1 MHVSWDIMR
10 DGLPIIIVNLKT
22 YEQGYG
28 ADGFELCKIMEE
40 ISIEH
45 NVNLAAAV
53 SAIDLVDYADNLK
66 IPIFAQHVDG
76 VNFGSNTGSILP
88 EAVRYSG
95 AVGTL
100 VNHAE
105 CQMEWK
111 DIEATIN
118 RCRELGLT
126 TVLCTADAAATERGA
141 GLNPDMIA
149 VEPPELIGGDISVT
163 TADPDIIKKTVEA
176 VKSVNPNVEV
186 LTGAGVENGE
196 DVRMAIEFGTMGV
209 LLASGVTKANNPEE
223 VLKDLCESLRK
234 LSN

>member
-1 MHVSWDIMR
+1 MR

-22 YEQGYG
+22 YKQGYG

-76 VNFGSNTGSILP
+76 VNYGSNTGSILP

-105 CQMEWK
+105 CQMSWK
-111 DIEATIN
+111 EIEKTIN
-118 RCRELGLT
+118 RCKELDLT
-126 TVLCTADAAATERGA
+126 TVLCTADIESSEKGSH
-141 GLNPDMIA
+141 LDPDMIA
-149 VEPPELIGGDISVT
+149 VEPPELIGGDISVS
-163 TADPDIIKKTVEA
+163 TAKPEIISDK
-176 VKSVNPNVEV
+176 VEV
-186 LTGAGVENGE
+186 VKKISSNISVLCGAGVKNQE
-196 DVRMAIEFGTMGV
+196 DVSKAISLGSEGI
-209 LLASGVTKANNPEE
+209 LLASGVVKSTEPRK
-223 VLKDLCESLRK
+223 VLLDLIKGL
-234 LSN
+234 

>member
-1 MHVSWDIMR
+1 MR

-53 SAIDLVDYADNLK
+53 SAIDLVDYSDNLK

-76 VNFGSNTGSILP
+76 VTYGSNTGSILP

-105 CQMEWK
+105 CQMNWGE
-111 DIEATIN
+111 IEKTIN
-118 RCRELGLT
+118 RCKKLGLT
-126 TVLCTADAAATERGA
+126 TVLCTADLASSEKGSH
-141 GLNPDMIA
+141 LNPDMIA
-149 VEPPELIGGDISVT
+149 VEPPELIGGDISVS
-163 TADPDIIKKTVEA
+163 TAKPEIISDTVEI
-176 VKSVNPNVEV
+176 VKKINSNISV
-186 LTGAGVENGE
+186 LCGAGVKNQE
-196 DVRMAIEFGTMGV
+196 DVSKAILLGSEGI
-209 LLASGVTKANNPEE
+209 LLASGVVKSSEPRK
-223 VLKDLCESLRK
+223 VLLDLIKGL
-234 LSN
+234 

>member
-1 MHVSWDIMR
+1 MAE
-10 DGLPIIIVNLKT
+10 GLPIIIVNLKT
-22 YEQGYG
+22 YEEGYG

-76 VNFGSNTGSILP
+76 VNYGSNTGSILP

-105 CQMEWK
+105 CQMSWK
-111 DIEATIN
+111 KIEKTIN
-118 RCRELGLT
+118 RCKELDLT
-126 TVLCTADAAATERGA
+126 TILCTADIESSEKGSH
-141 GLNPDMIA
+141 LNPDMLA
-149 VEPPELIGGDISVT
+149 VEPPELIGGDISVS
-163 TADPDIIKKTVEA
+163 TAKPEIISDTVEV
-176 VKSVNPNVEV
+176 VKKINSNISV
-186 LTGAGVENGE
+186 LCGAGVKNQE
-196 DVRMAIEFGTMGV
+196 DVSKAISLGSEGI
-209 LLASGVTKANNPEE
+209 LLASGVVKSTEPRK
-223 VLKDLCESLRK
+223 VLLDLIKGL
-234 LSN
+234 

>member
-76 VNFGSNTGSILP
+76 VNYGSNTGSILP

-105 CQMEWK
+105 CQMSWK
-111 DIEATIN
+111 KIEKTIN
-118 RCRELGLT
+118 RCKELDLT
-126 TVLCTADAAATERGA
+126 TVLCTADIESSEKGSH
-141 GLNPDMIA
+141 LNPDMLA
-149 VEPPELIGGDISVT
+149 VEPPELIGGDISVS
-163 TADPDIIKKTVEA
+163 TAKPEIISDTVEV
-176 VKSVNPNVEV
+176 VKKINSNISV
-186 LTGAGVENGE
+186 LCGAGVKNQE
-196 DVRMAIEFGTMGV
+196 DVSKAISLGSEGI
-209 LLASGVTKANNPEE
+209 LLASGVVKSTEPRK
-223 VLKDLCESLRK
+223 VLLDLIKGL
-234 LSN
+234 

>member
-1 MHVSWDIMR
+1 MRVSWDIMR

-53 SAIDLVDYADNLK
+53 SAIDLVDYSDNLK

-76 VNFGSNTGSILP
+76 INYGSHTGSILP

-95 AVGTL
+95 AIGTL

-105 CQMEWK
+105 CQMNWE
-111 DIEATIN
+111 DIEATIS
-118 RCRELGLT
+118 RCRELGLL
-126 TVLCTADAAATERGA
+126 TVLCTADVEATKRGA
-141 GLNPDMIA
+141 LIDPDMLA
-149 VEPPELIGGDISVT
+149 VEPPELIGGEISVS
-163 TADPDIIKKTVEA
+163 TAKPEVIRDSVSA
-176 VKSVNPNVEV
+176 VNQINPGIPV
-186 LTGAGVENGE
+186 LCGAGVKDQA
-196 DVRMAIEFGTMGV
+196 DVSKALSLGSKGI
-209 LLASGVTKANNPEE
+209 LLASGVVKSSEPRK
-223 VLKDLCESLRK
+223 VLIDLIQGL
-234 LSN
+234 

>member
-1 MHVSWDIMR
+1 MR

-53 SAIDLVDYADNLK
+53 SAIDLVDYSDNLK

-76 VNFGSNTGSILP
+76 VNYGSNTGSILP

-105 CQMEWK
+105 CQMSWEE
-111 DIEATIN
+111 IEKTIN
-118 RCRELGLT
+118 RCKEIDLT
-126 TVLCTADAAATERGA
+126 TVLCTADLGSSEKGSH
-141 GLNPDMIA
+141 LNPDMIA
-149 VEPPELIGGDISVT
+149 VEPPELIGGDISVS
-163 TADPDIIKKTVEA
+163 TAKPEIISDTVEI
-176 VKSVNPNVEV
+176 VKKINSNISV
-186 LTGAGVENGE
+186 LCGAGVKNQE
-196 DVRMAIEFGTMGV
+196 DVSKAISLGSEGI
-209 LLASGVTKANNPEE
+209 LLASGVVKSSEPRK
-223 VLKDLCESLRK
+223 VLLDLIKVL
-234 LSN
+234 

>member
-53 SAIDLVDYADNLK
+53 SAIDLVDYSDNLK

-76 VNFGSNTGSILP
+76 VNYGSNTGSILP

-105 CQMEWK
+105 CQMSWEE
-111 DIEATIN
+111 IEKTIN
-118 RCRELGLT
+118 RCKEIDLT
-126 TVLCTADAAATERGA
+126 TVLCTADLGSSEKGSH
-141 GLNPDMIA
+141 LNPDMIA
-149 VEPPELIGGDISVT
+149 VEPPELIGGDISVS
-163 TADPDIIKKTVEA
+163 TAKPEIISDTVEI
-176 VKSVNPNVEV
+176 VKKINSNISV
-186 LTGAGVENGE
+186 LCGAGVKNQE
-196 DVRMAIEFGTMGV
+196 DVSKAISLGSEGI
-209 LLASGVTKANNPEE
+209 LLASGVVKSSEPRK
-223 VLKDLCESLRK
+223 VLLDLIKGL
-234 LSN
+234 

>member
-1 MHVSWDIMR
+1 MR
-10 DGLPIIIVNLKT
+10 DGLPIIIVNLKP

-76 VNFGSNTGSILP
+76 VSYGSNTGSILP

-105 CQMEWK
+105 CQMSWEQ
-111 DIEATIN
+111 IEMTIN
-118 RCRELGLT
+118 RCKELGLS
-126 TVLCTADAAATERGA
+126 TVLCTADLDSSEKGSH
-141 GLNPDMIA
+141 LNPDMIA
-149 VEPPELIGGDISVT
+149 VEPPELIGGDISVS
-163 TADPDIIKKTVEA
+163 TAKPEIISDTVEI
-176 VKSVNPNVEV
+176 VKKINSSISV
-186 LTGAGVENGE
+186 LCGAGVKNQE
-196 DVRMAIEFGTMGV
+196 DVSKAISLGSEGI
-209 LLASGVTKANNPEE
+209 LLASGVVKSSEPRK
-223 VLKDLCESLRK
+223 VLLDLIKGL
-234 LSN
+234 

>member
-1 MHVSWDIMR
+1 MR

-66 IPIFAQHVDG
+66 IPIFAQHIDG
-76 VNFGSNTGSILP
+76 VSYGSNTGSILP

-105 CQMEWK
+105 CQMSWK
-111 DIEATIN
+111 EIGKTIN
-118 RCRELGLT
+118 RCKELDLT
-126 TVLCTADAAATERGA
+126 TVLCTADIESSEKGSH
-141 GLNPDMIA
+141 LDPDMIA
-149 VEPPELIGGDISVT
+149 VEPPELIGGDISVS
-163 TADPDIIKKTVEA
+163 TAKPEIISDTVEV
-176 VKSVNPNVEV
+176 VKKISSNISV
-186 LTGAGVENGE
+186 LCGAGVKNQE
-196 DVRMAIEFGTMGV
+196 DVSKAISLGSEGI
-209 LLASGVTKANNPEE
+209 LLASGVVKSTEPRK
-223 VLKDLCESLRK
+223 VLLDLIKGL
-234 LSN
+234 

>member
-40 ISIEH
+40 ISIGH

-76 VNFGSNTGSILP
+76 VSFGSNTGSILP

-149 VEPPELIGGDISVT
+149 VEPPELIGGDISVS
-163 TADPDIIKKTVEA
+163 TAKPEVISDSVGIVSKINSDIA
-176 VKSVNPNVEV
+176 V
-186 LTGAGVENGE
+186 LCGAGVKNQNDISKAMSLGSKG
-196 DVRMAIEFGTMGV
+196 I
-209 LLASGVTKANNPEE
+209 LLASGVVKSSNPRE
-223 VLKDLCESLRK
+223 VLLDLIKGL
-234 LSN
+234 

>member
-28 ADGFELCKIMEE
+28 INGFELCKVMEE

-76 VNFGSNTGSILP
+76 VNYGSNTGSILP

-95 AVGTL
+95 AIGTL

-105 CQMEWK
+105 CQMNWEE
-111 DIEATIN
+111 IEKTIN
-118 RCRELGLT
+118 RCKELDLT
-126 TVLCTADAAATERGA
+126 TVLCTADIESSEKGSH
-141 GLNPDMIA
+141 LNPDMLA
-149 VEPPELIGGDISVT
+149 VEPPELIGGDISVS
-163 TADPDIIKKTVEA
+163 TAKPEIISDTVEV
-176 VKSVNPNVEV
+176 VKKINSNISV
-186 LTGAGVENGE
+186 LCGAGVKNQE
-196 DVRMAIEFGTMGV
+196 DVSKAISLGSEGI
-209 LLASGVTKANNPEE
+209 LLASGVVKSTEPRK
-223 VLKDLCESLRK
+223 VLLDLIKGL
-234 LSN
+234 

>member
-66 IPIFAQHVDG
+66 IPIFAQHIDG
-76 VNFGSNTGSILP
+76 VNYGSNTGSILP

-105 CQMEWK
+105 CQMSWK
-111 DIEATIN
+111 EIGKTIN
-118 RCRELGLT
+118 RCKELDLT
-126 TVLCTADAAATERGA
+126 TVLCTGDIESSEKGSH
-141 GLNPDMIA
+141 LDPDMIG
-149 VEPPELIGGDISVT
+149 VEPPELIGGDISVS
-163 TADPDIIKKTVEA
+163 TAKPEIISDTVEV
-176 VKSVNPNVEV
+176 VKKINSNISV
-186 LTGAGVENGE
+186 LCGAGVKNQG
-196 DVRMAIEFGTMGV
+196 DVSKAISLGSEGI
-209 LLASGVTKANNPEE
+209 LLASGDVKSSEPRK
-223 VLKDLCESLRK
+223 VLLDLIKGL
-234 LSN
+234 

>member
-1 MHVSWDIMR
+1 MRVSWDIMR

-53 SAIDLVDYADNLK
+53 STIDLVDYSDNLK

-76 VNFGSNTGSILP
+76 INYGSHTGSILP

-95 AVGTL
+95 AIGTL

-105 CQMEWK
+105 CQMNWE
-111 DIEATIN
+111 DIEATIS
-118 RCRELGLT
+118 RCRELGLL
-126 TVLCTADAAATERGA
+126 TVLCTADVEATKRGA
-141 GLNPDMIA
+141 ALNPDMLA
-149 VEPPELIGGDISVT
+149 VAPPELIGGEISVS
-163 TADPDIIKKTVEA
+163 TAKSEVIRDSVSA
-176 VKSVNPNVEV
+176 VNQINPGIPV
-186 LTGAGVENGE
+186 LCGAGVKDKA
-196 DVRMAIEFGTMGV
+196 DVSKALSLGSRGI
-209 LLASGVTKANNPEE
+209 LLASGVVKSSEPRK
-223 VLKDLCESLRK
+223 VLIDLIQGL
-234 LSN
+234 

>member
-1 MHVSWDIMR
+1 MR

-66 IPIFAQHVDG
+66 IPIFAQHIDG
-76 VNFGSNTGSILP
+76 VSYGSNTGSILP

-105 CQMEWK
+105 CQMSWK
-111 DIEATIN
+111 EIEKTIN
-118 RCRELGLT
+118 RCKELDLT
-126 TVLCTADAAATERGA
+126 TVLCTADIESSEKGSY
-141 GLNPDMIA
+141 LNPDMLA
-149 VEPPELIGGDISVT
+149 VEPPELIGGDISVS
-163 TADPDIIKKTVEA
+163 TAKPEIISDTVEV
-176 VKSVNPNVEV
+176 VKKISSNISV
-186 LTGAGVENGE
+186 LCGAGVKNQE
-196 DVRMAIEFGTMGV
+196 DVSKAISLGSEGI
-209 LLASGVTKANNPEE
+209 LLASGVVKSSEPRK
-223 VLKDLCESLRK
+223 VLLDLIKGL
-234 LSN
+234 

>member
-10 DGLPIIIVNLKT
+10 DGLPVIIVNLKT

-53 SAIDLVDYADNLK
+53 SAIDLVDYSDNLK
-66 IPIFAQHVDG
+66 IPIFAQHIDG
-76 VNFGSNTGSILP
+76 VTYGSNTGSILP

-105 CQMEWK
+105 CQMSWEE
-111 DIEATIN
+111 IEKTIN
-118 RCRELGLT
+118 RCKELDLT
-126 TVLCTADAAATERGA
+126 TVLCTADLASSEKGSH
-141 GLNPDMIA
+141 LNPDMIA
-149 VEPPELIGGDISVT
+149 VEPPELIGGDISVS
-163 TADPDIIKKTVEA
+163 TAKPEIISDTVEV
-176 VKSVNPNVEV
+176 VKTINSNISV
-186 LTGAGVENGE
+186 LCGAGVKNQG
-196 DVRMAIEFGTMGV
+196 DVSKAISLGSEGI
-209 LLASGVTKANNPEE
+209 LLASGVVKSSEPRK
-223 VLKDLCESLRK
+223 VLLDLIKGL
-234 LSN
+234 

>member
-1 MHVSWDIMR
+1 MR

-22 YEQGYG
+22 YQQGYG

-53 SAIDLVDYADNLK
+53 SAIDLVDYSDNLK

-76 VNFGSNTGSILP
+76 VTYGSNTGSILP

-105 CQMEWK
+105 CQMSWTE
-111 DIEATIN
+111 IEKTIN
-118 RCRELGLT
+118 RCKELGLS
-126 TVLCTADAAATERGA
+126 TVLCTADLESSEKGSH
-141 GLNPDMIA
+141 LNPDMLA
-149 VEPPELIGGDISVT
+149 VEPPELIGGDISVS
-163 TADPDIIKKTVEA
+163 TAKPEIISDTVEI
-176 VKSVNPNVEV
+176 VKKINSNISV
-186 LTGAGVENGE
+186 LCGAGVKNQG
-196 DVRMAIEFGTMGV
+196 DVSKAISLGSEGI
-209 LLASGVTKANNPEE
+209 LLASGVVKSSEPRK
-223 VLKDLCESLRK
+223 VLLDLIKGL
-234 LSN
+234 

>member
-1 MHVSWDIMR
+1 MAE
-10 DGLPIIIVNLKT
+10 GLPIIIVNLKT
-22 YEQGYG
+22 YEEGYG

-76 VNFGSNTGSILP
+76 VNYGSNTGSILP

-105 CQMEWK
+105 CQMSWK
-111 DIEATIN
+111 KIEKTIN
-118 RCRELGLT
+118 RCKELDLT
-126 TVLCTADAAATERGA
+126 TVLCTADIESSEKGSH
-141 GLNPDMIA
+141 LNPDMLA
-149 VEPPELIGGDISVT
+149 VEPPELIGGDISVS
-163 TADPDIIKKTVEA
+163 TAKPEIISDTVEV
-176 VKSVNPNVEV
+176 VKKINSKISV
-186 LTGAGVENGE
+186 LCGAGVKNQE
-196 DVRMAIEFGTMGV
+196 DVSKAISLGSEGI
-209 LLASGVTKANNPEE
+209 LLASGVVKSTEPRK
-223 VLKDLCESLRK
+223 VLLDLIKGL
-234 LSN
+234 